1 MKKYFVEKLLPI
13 DVKKYYKANKRSLS
27 DVLRFLNDN
36 YDLNLI
42 EDENFVLFYG
52 YIEIECA
59 IKIFVDDVGKVLE
72 KVGPKIRRMPE
83 TENIRLFL
91 AEFEKLEKR
100 EARRRK
106 RLAKLLSMDFDSL
119 ELDQKKDVAYELSD
133 SKDLNN
139 RSIAAQY
146 FLKIYDE
153 TKSMHYFNHYA
164 STLYD
169 SGQREKAL
177 EEYDKIIQWYQTNQH
192 ADRGRVIGGIYADQM
207 DFFKNDKEKFREI
220 WDCAKADSDVSQW
233 GFPGYWV
240 YFVEFAQASLSYG
253 YFDICDELVEKIKK
267 DKLPLPQNVKEHYGL

>member
-1 MKKYFVEKLLPI
+1 MKKYFAEKLLPG

-42 EDENFVLFYG
+42 EDENFVLFYS

-91 AEFEKLEKR
+91 AEFEKLEKQ

-133 SKDLNN
+133 SKDLNSK
-139 RSIAAQY
+139 SIAAQY
-146 FLKIYDE
+146 FLKIYHE
-153 TKSMHYFNHYA
+153 TKTMHYFNNYA
-164 STLYD
+164 SMLYK
-169 SGQREKAL
+169 SGQKEKAL
-177 EEYDKIIQWYQTNQH
+177 EEYEKIIQWYQTSEYF
-192 ADRGRVIGGIYADQM
+192 DRGRVISGIYADQM
-207 DFFKNDKEKFREI
+207 DFFKSDKEKFRAI
-220 WDCAKADSDVSQW
+220 WDLAKADVYANQW
-233 GFPGYWV
+233 EFPGYWV
-240 YFVEFAQASLSYG
+240 YTVEFAKISLAYG
-253 YFDICDELVEKIKK
+253 YFDICNDLLENIKK
-267 DKLPLPQNVKEHYGL
+267 HKLPIPQTIKEHYGL